1 MKLKDLRKNP
11 LSRKKPPQDDEDVEV
26 KEESGEIVGKKKKV
40 RFPSDTNFNHIKCK
54 AVRQMKVQKM
64 LKEKAKEKKAAKKK
78 RIQEGA
84 PKGVTH
90 TIESLREKD
99 ETMIS
104 GDLDDEENAELKAEL
119 MNDEF
124 AAYYKKDYEPKV
136 LITYCDNPTRKTR
149 IFGRELTRIIPNSI
163 SLYRNRSG
171 VKKMVKSATARGFT
185 DIVVINENQCKPNGM
200 LVIHLPD
207 GPTALFK
214 LSNVKITPELKR
226 SHKEITDHRPE
237 VILNN
242 FSTRLG
248 HTIGRMLG
256 ALFHYQP
263 EFKGCRAV
271 TFHNQRD
278 YIFFRHHRYEFD
290 LEKGKA
296 KLRELGPRFTL
307 KLRSLQHGTFDSKY
321 GEYEWII
328 QGRRHAMETSRR
340 KFFL

>member
-1 MKLKDLRKNP
+1 MKFKNLRKNP
-11 LSRKKPPQDDEDVEV
+11 FSATKSQDDDVEI
-26 KEESGEIVGKKKKV
+26 KEEAIDEKQVEEVK
-40 RFPSDTNFNHIKCK
+40 FPEDTNFNHIKCK

-64 LKEKAKEKKAAKKK
+64 MKAKAKAKKEAKKAK
-78 RIQEGA
+78 IQSGA
-84 PKGVTH
+84 PKQVPH

-99 ETMIS
+99 ETAII
-104 GDLDDEENAELKAEL
+104 GDLDDEENAEVKAEL

-124 AAYYKKDYEPKV
+124 AAYYRNDYEPKV

-149 IFGRELTRIIPNSI
+149 IFGRELTRIIPNSL

-185 DIVVINENQCKPNGM
+185 DIIVINENQCQPNGM
-200 LVIHLPD
+200 LVVHLPD
-207 GPTALFK
+207 GPTAQFK

-226 SHKEITDHRPE
+226 SHKEISEHRPE

-242 FSTRLG
+242 FTTRLG
-248 HTIGRMLG
+248 YTIGRMLG

-263 EFKGCRAV
+263 EFKGRRAV

-278 YIFFRHHRYEFD
+278 YIFFRHHRYEFN
-290 LEKGKA
+290 LKTGKP

-307 KLRSLQHGTFDSKY
+307 RLKSLQHGTFDSKY

-328 QGRRHAMETSRR
+328 QGKRHAMETSRR

>member
-1 MKLKDLRKNP
+1 MKLKNLRKNP
-11 LSRKKPPQDDEDVEV
+11 VSRPKIKDEDSEIQEV
-26 KEESGEIVGKKKKV
+26 NNDEGENSEV

-64 LKEKAKEKKAAKKK
+64 MKERAKAKKDMKKQ
-78 RIQEGA
+78 RIQEGK
-84 PKGVTH
+84 PKGIPH

-99 ETMIS
+99 ETMIQ
-104 GDLDDEENAELKAEL
+104 GDIDDEDNAELKAEL

-124 AAYYKKDYEPKV
+124 AAYYRKDYEPKV
-136 LITYCDNPTRKTR
+136 LISYSDNPTRKTR
-149 IFGRELTRIIPNSI
+149 IFGRELTRIVPNSI

-171 VKKMVKSATARGFT
+171 VKKMVKSAIAKEFT
-185 DIVVINENQCKPNGM
+185 DIIIINENQCQPNGM

-207 GPTALFK
+207 GPTAQFK
-214 LSNVKITPELKR
+214 LSNVKITPELRR
-226 SHKEITDHRPE
+226 SHKEITEHRPE
-237 VILNN
+237 VILTN

-263 EFKGCRAV
+263 EFKGRRAV

-278 YIFFRHHRYEFD
+278 YIFFRHHRYEFN
-290 LEKGKA
+290 LKTGKP

-307 KLRSLQHGTFDSKY
+307 KLKSLQHGTFDSKC

-328 QGRRHAMETSRR
+328 QGKRHDMESSRR